1 MNVQKINK
9 IRFDEC
15 RLQVKSVL
23 PFPFLPPRPW
33 SRHLPGNKQITNIII
48 LGTNLVLGMKPNMVL
63 Q

>member
-1 MNVQKINK
+1 MYKKLIKFGLMNADFRSNQ
-9 IRFDEC
+9 
-15 RLQVKSVL
+15 VL